1 MSSESPPTT
10 LWRHPDF
17 MKLWVG
23 QTVSQFGAQI
33 TMLALP
39 LTAVLLLHASPAQMG
54 VLGAMEMAP
63 FLLIG
68 LFAGV
73 YVDRVRRR
81 PLLVAADVGRALL
94 LATVPVMALFHLLE
108 MPVLYGLGFLVGSL
122 TVLFD
127 VAYQSYLPALV
138 SRKTLVEGNSK
149 LEMSRAVAQI
159 GGPGVAGVLI
169 QWVTAP
175 MALAANSLTYV
186 VSVASLLWIRGQEP
200 PAAPSGGK
208 GVWADIGEGLTMV
221 VGNPLLRSIAG
232 CTATANFFGSA
243 AGAVLMLY
251 LVHKV
256 GLTPGLLGVVFAAG
270 SAGAL
275 AGAAGASRIAGWLG
289 LGRAIWMAIALTSV
303 AGFLVPM
310 ATAPPSWGLPVLVVS
325 YILQSVGSTVYNIN
339 QVSLRQAITPGR
351 LLGRMNASMRFIVWG
366 VMPLGSLVGGAAGTV
381 LGLRPTLWVM
391 ATLAALAPLWVYRSP
406 VRHLMSQPEP
416 LVVEAG

>member
-1 MSSESPPTT
+1 MANQHPKTT

-17 MKLWVG
+17 MKLWMG

-33 TMLALP
+33 TLLALP

-54 VLGAMEMAP
+54 ILGAMEMAP

-94 LATVPVMALFHLLE
+94 LATVPAMAALHVLVM
-108 MPVLYGLGFLVGSL
+108 PILYALGFLVGSL

-159 GGPGVAGVLI
+159 GGPGFAGVLI

-175 MALAANSLTYV
+175 MALAANALTYV
-186 VSVASLLWIRGQEP
+186 VSVVSLLWIRGEEP

-208 GVWADIGEGLTMV
+208 GVWADIGEGLTV
-221 VGNPLLRSIAG
+221 LVGSPLLRSIAG

-243 AGAVLMLY
+243 STAVFMLY
-251 LVHKV
+251 VVHQV
-256 GLTPGLLGVVFAAG
+256 GLTPGLLGLVLAAG

-289 LGRAIWMAIALTSV
+289 LGRTIWMSSAVGAVGAL
-303 AGFLVPM
+303 LVPL
-310 ATAPPSWGLPVLVVS
+310 ATRPLSWGIPVLVVA
-325 YILQSVGSTVYNIN
+325 YLLQSVGATIYNVN

-366 VMPLGSLVGGAAGTV
+366 VMPLGSLLGGAAGTV
-381 LGLRPTLWVM
+381 LGLRPTLAIM
-391 ATLAALAPLWVYRSP
+391 AVLAAFAPLWVYRSP
-406 VRHLMSQPEP
+406 VRQLMVQPEP
-416 LVVEAG
+416 LGAEAG